1 MLHPNLTG
9 LIPYFFYYLAESSVL
24 ETHTFY
30 CTHPLAEG
38 IATSAI
44 YSPYCSY
51 QISNLYNLFDLYLL
65 FMRKDEVPTP
75 KHFTV
80 PLVFKT
86 RLNPIQLPFHLPNHR
101 CDIGLSYK
109 RGRL

>member
-1 MLHPNLTG
+1 MVLLIINPIHYDTVQNNLP
-9 LIPYFFYYLAESSVL
+9 PYQYNYVL
-24 ETHTFY
+24 YICF
-30 CTHPLAEG
+30 
-38 IATSAI
+38 
-44 YSPYCSY
+44 
-51 QISNLYNLFDLYLL
+51 Q
-65 FMRKDEVPTP
+65 RKDEVPTP

>member
-1 MLHPNLTG
+1 MVLLIINPIHYDTVQNNLP
-9 LIPYFFYYLAESSVL
+9 PYQYNYVLYSTNLAKA
-24 ETHTFY
+24 
-30 CTHPLAEG
+30 LA
-38 IATSAI
+38 
-44 YSPYCSY
+44 SP
-51 QISNLYNLFDLYLL
+51 ILPILLL

>member
-1 MLHPNLTG
+1 MAQGYIQTFLQFPNAKNGSLYVYMANSTN
-9 LIPYFFYYLAESSVL
+9 LAKA
-24 ETHTFY
+24 
-30 CTHPLAEG
+30 LA
-38 IATSAI
+38 
-44 YSPYCSY
+44 SP
-51 QISNLYNLFDLYLL
+51 ILPILLL